1 MPLVVESV
9 NVDEKN
15 RIKEK
20 HRLFL
25 SELDGF
31 SLWQARHILE
41 CVREDLETM
50 SVIKSGYSLLNT

>member
-1 MPLVVESV
+1 MPLVVENISE
-9 NVDEKN
+9 DESNK
-15 RIKEK
+15 IKEK

-41 CVREDLETM
+41 CVREDLETT
-50 SVIKSGYSLLNT
+50 SVIKSNNLVALP